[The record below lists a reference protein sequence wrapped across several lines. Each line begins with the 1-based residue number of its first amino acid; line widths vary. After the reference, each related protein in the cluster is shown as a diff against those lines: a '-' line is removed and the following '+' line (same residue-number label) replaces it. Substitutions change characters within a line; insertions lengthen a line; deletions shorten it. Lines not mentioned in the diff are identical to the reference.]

1 MSNRMSIVRG
11 VAAAGVLAIASETH
25 AQASLQRDD
34 LFRLRSVSRVS
45 PASDAAIAE
54 ALVWARPMPPA
65 DAPLPAEAQKRLDE
79 YRQRERSFKSGLAP
93 PRGGSAEEHELY
105 EKRIAI
111 ERVIFSLFP
120 RRDGAKVAAGF
131 ALDAD
136 LDREAPFI
144 DELLRDLPV
153 PWLAP
158 YLNLIAG
165 HRKLRAGE
173 TEDARRQLA
182 RARDGGHPLIRI
194 AAEYFLNSPTHQVTN
209 SPITAGPLSSL
220 LL

>member
-1 MSNRMSIVRG
+1 
-11 VAAAGVLAIASETH
+11 
-25 AQASLQRDD
+25 
-34 LFRLRSVSRVS
+34 
-45 PASDAAIAE
+45 
-54 ALVWARPMPPA
+54 MPPSDLTA
-65 DAPLPAEAQKRLDE
+65 GLPGDAQKRLDG
-79 YRQRERSFKSGLAP
+79 YRERERSFKSGLTP
-93 PRGGSAEEHELY
+93 PPGGSAEEQQLY

-120 RRDGAKVAAGF
+120 RKDSAKVAAGF

-144 DELLRDLPV
+144 DELLRNLPV

-165 HRKLRAGE
+165 HRKMCDGR
-173 TEDARRQLA
+173 TEDGRRQIA

-194 AAEYFLNSPTHQVTN
+194 AAAYFMDSSLHELANSPTTAVPLC
-209 SPITAGPLSSL
+209 SPSP
-220 LL
+220 